1 MYDISE
7 TLGPALYTACIQNN
21 VSQVE
26 TLAANATPRRWSL
39 ILAAA
44 TSHGAVDVVAESLKH
59 GADLEDALY
68 DLPHSKPAESVFRF
82 LVEAGAIDVIKWRD
96 IYIEKI
102 GDLLS
107 LAADAG
113 NHSMVRYMLEKGAEP
128 NRRLDCEG
136 RKTTLAC
143 AAWHSD
149 EEMVQLLLQY
159 GARLQESGALVMAA
173 QEGKLDMVRMLIAKG
188 ADVNEMGCADFM
200 DERTLKRIG
209 TRK

>member
-21 VSQVE
+21 VSLVE
-26 TLAANATPRRWSL
+26 TLAATASPRRWSL

-44 TSHGAVDVVAESLKH
+44 TPHGAVDAVARSLKH
-59 GADLEDALY
+59 GADLEDALH
-68 DLPHSKPAESVFRF
+68 DLPHSKLAESVFRF
-82 LVEAGAIDVIKWRD
+82 LIEAGAIDVTKWRD
-96 IYIEKI
+96 IYIDKI
-102 GDLLS
+102 GDLLI

-113 NHSMVRYMLEKGAEP
+113 KHSMVRYTLERGAEP

-143 AAWHSD
+143 AARHPD
-149 EEMVQLLLQY
+149 DEMVHLLLQY

-173 QEGKLDMVRMLIAKG
+173 
-188 ADVNEMGCADFM
+188 
-200 DERTLKRIG
+200 
-209 TRK
+209 